1 MQTQYYLIIDEQQA
15 GPFSKEE
22 LAARHITPETLVWR
36 AGLPD
41 WTKATTLPELA
52 DIIAIETGYED
63 LATGED
69 SRWFAM
75 LNGQQT
81 GPYTIETLITMGLTP
96 STPVWR
102 NGMADWA
109 EASTVPEI
117 MKHLASAPP
126 HYGNNPSQGYGNPSD
141 TRQNQYDANRPG
153 NGWSNAH
160 DNQYGNGR
168 DGQYGN
174 GWNNGRDGQYGNGW
188 SNGRGNQYGNG
199 WNNNGWGNQGQRTN
213 WLPWAI
219 VATIVGFCFSCIGA
233 IFGIIGIVNAN
244 KANSLYA
251 AGYNDMGDQANNT
264 AKIMTIIG
272 FVLAGIGLIGTGFL
286 YNSSLL

>member
-1 MQTQYYLIIDEQQA
+1 MQTQYFLIINEQQA

-22 LAARHITPETLVWR
+22 LAGRHITSETLVWR

-41 WTKATTLPELA
+41 WTKASSLPELA

-63 LATGED
+63 LGTGED

-75 LNGQQT
+75 INGQQT
-81 GPYTIETLITMGLTP
+81 GPYTIETLISMGLTP
-96 STPVWR
+96 RTPVWR
-102 NGMADWA
+102 NGMPDWA

-117 MKHLASAPP
+117 MKHFTSTPPP
-126 HYGNNPSQGYGNPSD
+126 HYGFNPNQGYANPNYA
-141 TRQNQYDANRPG
+141 RQNQYNANH
-153 NGWSNAH
+153 SN
-160 DNQYGNGR
+160 
-168 DGQYGN
+168 N
-174 GWNNGRDGQYGNGW
+174 GWNNGY
-188 SNGRGNQYGNG
+188 GNQYGNG
-199 WNNNGWGNQGQRTN
+199 MNNNGWNNQGQRIN

-244 KANSLYA
+244 KANSLFA
-251 AGYNDMGDQANNT
+251 AGYDDMGDQANNT

-286 YNSSLL
+286 YRNSLF